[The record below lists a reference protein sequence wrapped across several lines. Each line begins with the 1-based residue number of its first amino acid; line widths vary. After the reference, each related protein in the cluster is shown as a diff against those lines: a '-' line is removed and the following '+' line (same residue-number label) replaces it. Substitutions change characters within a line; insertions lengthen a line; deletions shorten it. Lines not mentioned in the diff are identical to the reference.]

1 MLTRTALTL
10 TEKDRNPMRHR
21 RRAATGY
28 AVGRPTSKIAV
39 RNGRKLRS
47 RRCAAGGGRISGN
60 RRTLPCNTRD
70 RCLEPSLG
78 HVKTE
83 CMTDRRTRTSPAD
96 SIVTKADTP
105 STGNCEHMTATTTR
119 RFVLDSWRA
128 GRNPIHHQHRSPTLR
143 PARKPWC
150 SAPIRRGSFAM
161 LHERVFSVVRTA
173 C

>member
-1 MLTRTALTL
+1 M
-10 TEKDRNPMRHR
+10 
-21 RRAATGY
+21 
-28 AVGRPTSKIAV
+28 
-39 RNGRKLRS
+39 
-47 RRCAAGGGRISGN
+47 SGN

-128 GRNPIHHQHRSPTLR
+128 GRNPIHHQHRSSYPAPSEEAMVLGADPPRFFRHVARASLLGCTNRLLR
-143 PARKPWC
+143 DVIGHE
-150 SAPIRRGSFAM
+150 APCAWYACQ
-161 LHERVFSVVRTA
+161 LHS
-173 C
+173 